1 MCLRLRCGVFP
12 GLVSRSDGT
21 QAVRR
26 TNATYYA
33 FAVINYFIGH
43 RLLNLAHFQQLI
55 EKILVSY
62 FTGY

>member
-1 MCLRLRCGVFP
+1 MFP

-26 TNATYYA
+26 TNYA